1 MCLTA
6 IYQRYK
12 SIYSTP
18 RLTKINAYFSHVDL
32 PILQLNNTYIQT
44 EHTTPAKLKSIL
56 LDHSQ
61 PRDSILLCQQ
71 APIAKLKTA
80 LGSDHNMETHN
91 TIMASYTPWAII
103 SESRVQPLI
112 FSLNI
117 Q

>member
-1 MCLTA
+1 ML
-6 IYQRYK
+6 K
-12 SIYSTP
+12 
-18 RLTKINAYFSHVDL
+18 LTKCRIIVKSRKTSNL
-32 PILQLNNTYIQT
+32 
-44 EHTTPAKLKSIL
+44 TTRKP
-56 LDHSQ
+56 LDSN
-61 PRDSILLCQQ
+61 LLCQQ
-71 APIAKLKTA
+71 APIANLKTA